1 MFIWKR
7 LTIVHHMAPRK
18 IKSLV
23 PKEFYF
29 IYKINILAYF
39 NSFGCKTLITTL
51 NKYVWVFYIWW
62 FSLQIYSILKA
73 YNDILKTLFYIC
85 ITLFNIKSIYHL
97 KTYKTNNVLLW
108 IINYQYVMI
117 GWNSW
122 PFLKLSNNFKQQ
134 DLLYILPLQHLNDII
149 WFISILLCIIMKIM
163 QLSNKKVKN
172 QRYHN

>member
-1 MFIWKR
+1 
-7 LTIVHHMAPRK
+7 
-18 IKSLV
+18 
-23 PKEFYF
+23 
-29 IYKINILAYF
+29 
-39 NSFGCKTLITTL
+39 
-51 NKYVWVFYIWW
+51 
-62 FSLQIYSILKA
+62 
-73 YNDILKTLFYIC
+73 LKTLFYIC

-163 QLSNKKVKN
+163 QLCNKKVQN
-172 QRYHN
+172 